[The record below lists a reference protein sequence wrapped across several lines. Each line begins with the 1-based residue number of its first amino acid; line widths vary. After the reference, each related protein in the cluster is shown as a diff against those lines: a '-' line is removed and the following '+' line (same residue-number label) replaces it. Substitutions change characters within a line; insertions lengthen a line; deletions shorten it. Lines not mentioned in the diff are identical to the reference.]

1 MPVAKRH
8 DWLST
13 LEDADVAKLS
23 ARCSKIIEGTDA
35 CAQYNKDWM
44 NKWEGQARIVAQPAS
59 TEEVSAVLKYC
70 DDRKLAVTTQGGK
83 TGLVG
88 GSVPVHDEVIL
99 STTRL
104 NTIEGLD
111 GDTGVVTCQAG
122 VVLET
127 LDAYLRE
134 CGFVAPL
141 DLGAAGTCT
150 IGGNLATNAGGVR
163 FLRYG
168 SLRGSCVGIEF
179 VKADGTIVDCAR
191 TSLRKDNTGYAL
203 PQLLIGSEGTL
214 GVITK
219 CCIACPALAPFV
231 NVAWLACRDFEEVRK
246 VLTTARS
253 TLGEILSAV
262 EFLDRGALDATIR
275 AHPGIEDPLET
286 DAPFRVLVETAGCD
300 ATHDAAKLESFLEA
314 IDVEDGCVAPTAS
327 AINNLWTLR
336 EGVSDAMTS
345 RGFVYKYDVS
355 LPPSSLYDLVEKTT
369 ERLRHLDIDVAGYGH
384 VGDANLH
391 LNVCDTNG
399 YRDEVHALLEP
410 WVYEEVARASGSISA
425 EHGVGQCKPD
435 YLHLNKSDEAMALMG
450 AVKKAMDPHLIL
462 NPYKVLPASVL

>member
-1 MPVAKRH
+1 MPVAPRH

-13 LEDADVAKLS
+13 LEDVDVANLR
-23 ARCSKIIEGTDA
+23 ARCSKIIEGADVKP
-35 CAQYNKDWM
+35 YNRDWM

-59 TEEVSAVLKYC
+59 TEEVSAVLAYC
-70 DDRKLAVTTQGGK
+70 NDRKLAVTTQGGK

-104 NTIEGLD
+104 NTIEGLNE
-111 GDTGVVTCQAG
+111 DTGVVTCGAG

-134 CGFVAPL
+134 HGFVAPL

-163 FLRYG
+163 FVRYG
-168 SLRGSCVGIEF
+168 SLRGACVGLEF
-179 VKADGTIVDCAR
+179 VKADGTIIDCAR
-191 TSLRKDNTGYAL
+191 TTLRKDNTGYAL

-219 CCIACPALAPFV
+219 CCIACPSLSPFV
-231 NVAWLACRDFEEVRK
+231 NVAWLACSDFDDVRK
-246 VLTTARS
+246 VLTTARR

-262 EFLDRGALDATIR
+262 EFLDRGALDATLR
-275 AHPGIEDPLET
+275 AHPGIEDPLQT

-314 IDVEDGCVAPTAS
+314 IDVEDGCVAPTTS
-327 AINNLWTLR
+327 AMNALWTLR

-355 LPPSSLYDLVEKTT
+355 LPPVSLYDLVEKTT
-369 ERLRHLDIDVAGYGH
+369 ERLEHLDVDVAGYGH

-399 YRDEVHALLEP
+399 YRDEVHSLLEP
-410 WVYEEVARASGSISA
+410 WVYEEVARSHGSISA

-435 YLHLNKSDEAMALMG
+435 YLYLNKSEAAMALMG
-450 AVKKAMDPHLIL
+450 SIKRAMDPNLIL